1 MFKRTVSAEDLDR
14 LKQRRDE
21 AAEAYTHAICEL
33 ERGIQQFDG
42 VPSPPPPYDEHQLS
56 AVNERWDILSLTPA
70 FGGWRGRLKKRIW
83 DIVAPIFDR
92 QHAFNS
98 AVVDHLNRNVAGQH
112 GIRESATNIIGELAK
127 IIHVQSKLILFAQA
141 ISPFVDTRDREVSG
155 LMRRINEDV
164 ADVNAGLA
172 GTVTGVADELRKR
185 WETTLARERRLEA
198 QMDDLRATS
207 AVAHQVTQTLKREI
221 GRVAAAPDSSATATA
236 SGSTSTSSS
245 STSTSSDP
253 VDSYKYVG
261 FEDLFRGS
269 QDDIR
274 TRLESYLP
282 YFEGAADVLDV
293 GCGRGEFLELLRDHE
308 VEARGIDIN
317 HEMVEQCRARG
328 LTVDETDLRSYLTA
342 LPDGTLGGL
351 FAAQVVEHLEPAY
364 LLEVLDAAYHKLRP
378 GSTVILET
386 INVASWSAFFQS
398 YVRDITHVRPLH
410 PDTLRYLVTASGFQN
425 VEVVYRS
432 PSPAQDRLEAL
443 KGFFP
448 HPENPDGLNDLVV
461 AFNENVEKL
470 NRLMFSDQDYAVVGR
485 RM

>member
-1 MFKRTVSAEDLDR
+1 MFKRTVSAEDLAR
-14 LKQRRDE
+14 LKQRSDK
-21 AAEAYTHAICEL
+21 ASAAYTHAILEL
-33 ERGIQQFDG
+33 EKGIQQFDG
-42 VPSPPPPYDEHQLS
+42 VPSPPPPYDEHQLP
-56 AVNERWDILSLTPA
+56 ALNERWDILSQPDFT
-70 FGGWRGRLKKRIW
+70 GWRRGIGWLVQKT
-83 DIVAPIFDR
+83 VGGLFDR
-92 QHAFNS
+92 QRAFNS
-98 AVVDHLNRNVAGQH
+98 AVVDHLNRNVAGQQ
-112 GIRESATNIIGELAK
+112 GLRESATDIVGELAK

-141 ISPFVDTRDREVSG
+141 LSPFIDTRDREVSG

-164 ADVNAGLA
+164 AVVNAGLA

-185 WETTLARERRLEA
+185 WETTLARERRLEG

-207 AVAHQVTQTLKREI
+207 AVAHQVAQTLKREI
-221 GRVAAAPDSSATATA
+221 GRVAAAPDSSTA
-236 SGSTSTSSS
+236 SESTSSS
-245 STSTSSDP
+245 STSSDP

-293 GCGRGEFLELLRDHE
+293 GCGRGEFLELLRDHGIG
-308 VEARGIDIN
+308 ARGIDIN

-328 LTVDETDLRSYLTA
+328 LTVDEADLRSHLTA
-342 LPDGTLGGL
+342 LPDGSLGGL

-364 LLEVLDAAYHKLRP
+364 LLEVLDVAYHRLRP

-398 YVRDITHVRPLH
+398 YIRDITHVRPLH
-410 PDTLRYLVTASGFQN
+410 PDTLRYLVTASGFQR

-443 KGFFP
+443 TGFVP
-448 HPENPDGLNDLVV
+448 DPEKPGGLNDLVV

-470 NRLMFSDQDYAVVGR
+470 NRLMFSDQDYAVIGR

>member
-14 LKQRRDE
+14 LKRRSDA

-42 VPSPPPPYDEHQLS
+42 VPSPPPPYDEQQLS
-56 AVNERWDILSLTPA
+56 VVNERWDILSLKPT
-70 FGGWRGRLKKRIW
+70 FNGWRGRLKKRLW
-83 DIVAPIFDR
+83 NIVAPLFER

-164 ADVNAGLA
+164 AYVNAGLA
-172 GTVTGVADELRKR
+172 GTVAGVADELRKR

-221 GRVAAAPDSSATATA
+221 GRVAAAPASSGAATA
-236 SGSTSTSSS
+236 SESTTSSS
-245 STSTSSDP
+245 SSATSSDA

-261 FEDLFRGS
+261 FEDLFRGT

-282 YFEGAADVLDV
+282 YFEGASDVLDV
-293 GCGRGEFLELLRDHE
+293 GCGRGEFLQLLREHG

-317 HEMVEQCRARG
+317 HEMVEQCRAGG
-328 LTVDETDLRSYLTA
+328 LTVDEADLRSFLTA
-342 LPDGTLGGL
+342 LPDGALGGL

-410 PDTLRYLVTASGFQN
+410 PDTLQYLVTASGFQK

-432 PSPAQDRLEAL
+432 PSPVQDRLEAL
-443 KGFFP
+443 TGFVP
-448 HPENPDGLNDLVV
+448 TSENPGGLNDLVV

-470 NRLMFSDQDYAVVGR
+470 NRLMFSDQDYAVIGR

>member
-1 MFKRTVSAEDLDR
+1 MFKRTVSAEDLTR
-14 LKQRRDE
+14 LKQARDE
-21 AAEAYTHAICEL
+21 ATDAHRYALDEL
-33 ERGIQQFDG
+33 ERVIQQFHG
-42 VPSPPPPYDEHQLS
+42 VPSPPPQYDEHQFPAL
-56 AVNERWDILSLTPA
+56 NERWDILSLKPA
-70 FGGWRGRLKKRIW
+70 FGGWRGRLHKRVW
-83 DIVAPIFDR
+83 DIVAPRLFER

-98 AVVDHLNRNVAGQH
+98 AVVDHLNRNVTVQQ
-112 GIRESATNIIGELAK
+112 GIRESATNVIDELAK

-141 ISPFVDTRDREVSG
+141 LTPFISTRDGEVSG
-155 LMRRINEDV
+155 LMRRINEDI

-172 GTVTGVADELRKR
+172 GTVSGVADELRKR
-185 WETTLARERRLEA
+185 WETTLASERRLEA

-236 SGSTSTSSS
+236 SGSTSSS

-253 VDSYKYVG
+253 VNSYKYVG

-282 YFEGAADVLDV
+282 YFEGASDVLDV
-293 GCGRGEFLELLRDHE
+293 GCGRGEFLELLRDHG
-308 VEARGIDIN
+308 VGARGIDIN
-317 HEMVEQCRARG
+317 HEMVEQCRTRG
-328 LTVDETDLRSYLTA
+328 LTVDEVDLRSYLTA

-432 PSPAQDRLEAL
+432 PSPAHHRLEAV

-448 HPENPDGLNDLVV
+448 HPENPGGLNDLVV

-470 NRLMFSDQDYAVVGR
+470 NRLMFADQDYAVVGR

>member
-1 MFKRTVSAEDLDR
+1 MFKRTVSAEDLAR
-14 LKQRRDE
+14 LKQARDE
-21 AAEAYTHAICEL
+21 ATDAHRHALDEL
-33 ERGIQQFDG
+33 ERGIQQFHG
-42 VPSPPPPYDEHQLS
+42 VPSPPPQYDEHQFPAL
-56 AVNERWDILSLTPA
+56 NERWDILSLTPA
-70 FGGWRGRLKKRIW
+70 FGGWRGRLQRRVW
-83 DIVAPIFDR
+83 NIVAPLFER

-98 AVVDHLNRNVAGQH
+98 AVVDHLNRNVTVQQ
-112 GIRESATNIIGELAK
+112 GIRESATNVIDELAK

-141 ISPFVDTRDREVSG
+141 LTPFISTRDHEVSG
-155 LMRRINEDV
+155 LMRRINEDL
-164 ADVNAGLA
+164 ADVTAGLA
-172 GTVTGVADELRKR
+172 GTVSGVADELRKR

-221 GRVAAAPDSSATATA
+221 GRVAAAPDSSATATP
-236 SGSTSTSSS
+236 SGSTSSS

>member
-14 LKQRRDE
+14 LKQRSDE
-21 AAEAYTHAICEL
+21 AAEAYTRAICEL

-42 VPSPPPPYDEHQLS
+42 VPKPPPPYDEHQLS
-56 AVNERWDILSLTPA
+56 AVNERWDILSLKPA
-70 FGGWRGRLKKRIW
+70 FGGWRGRLKKHVCA
-83 DIVAPIFDR
+83 IVAPLFER

-98 AVVDHLNRNVAGQH
+98 AVVDHLNLNVAGQH

-141 ISPFVDTRDREVSG
+141 ISSFVDTRDREVSG

-221 GRVAAAPDSSATATA
+221 GRVAAPDPVAPVSAP
-236 SGSTSTSSS
+236 STSSS
-245 STSTSSDP
+245 SREA

-269 QDDIR
+269 PDDIR
-274 TRLESYLP
+274 SRLESYLP
-282 YFEGAADVLDV
+282 YFEGATDVLDV
-293 GCGRGEFLELLRDHE
+293 GCGRGEFLEILRDHDIG
-308 VEARGIDIN
+308 ARGIDSN
-317 HEMVEQCRARG
+317 HEMVEQCLAKG
-328 LTVDETDLRSYLTA
+328 LTVDEADLRSYLTT
-342 LPDGTLGGL
+342 LPDGALGGL
-351 FAAQVVEHLEPAY
+351 FAAQVVEHLEPTY
-364 LLEVLDAAYHKLRP
+364 LLEVLDAAYHRLRP

-410 PDTLRYLVTASGFQN
+410 PDTLRYLVTASGFQK

-432 PSPAQDRLEAL
+432 PSPAQDRLETL
-443 KGFFP
+443 TGFVP
-448 HPENPDGLNDLVV
+448 STENPDGLNDLVV

>member
-1 MFKRTVSAEDLDR
+1 MFKRTVSAEDLAR
-14 LKQRRDE
+14 LKQRSDE
-21 AAEAYTHAICEL
+21 ASAAYTHAILEL
-33 ERGIQQFDG
+33 EKGIQQFDG
-42 VPSPPPPYDEHQLS
+42 VPSPPPPYDEHQLP
-56 AVNERWDILSLTPA
+56 ALNERWDILSQPDFT
-70 FGGWRGRLKKRIW
+70 GWRRGIGWLVQKT
-83 DIVAPIFDR
+83 VGGLFDR
-92 QHAFNS
+92 QRAFNS
-98 AVVDHLNRNVAGQH
+98 AVVDHLNRNVAGQQ
-112 GIRESATNIIGELAK
+112 GLRESATDIVGELAK

-141 ISPFVDTRDREVSG
+141 LSPFIDTRDREVSG

-164 ADVNAGLA
+164 AVVNAGLA

-185 WETTLARERRLEA
+185 WETTLARERRLEG

-207 AVAHQVTQTLKREI
+207 AVAHQVAQTLKREI
-221 GRVAAAPDSSATATA
+221 GRVAAAPDSSTA
-236 SGSTSTSSS
+236 SESTSSS
-245 STSTSSDP
+245 SSSTSSDP

-293 GCGRGEFLELLRDHE
+293 GCGRGEFLELLRDHGIG
-308 VEARGIDIN
+308 ARGIDIN

-328 LTVDETDLRSYLTA
+328 LTVDEADLRSHLTA
-342 LPDGTLGGL
+342 LPDGSLGGL

-364 LLEVLDAAYHKLRP
+364 LLEVLDVAYHRLRP

-398 YVRDITHVRPLH
+398 YIRDITHVRPLH
-410 PDTLRYLVTASGFQN
+410 PDTLRYLVTASGFQR

-443 KGFFP
+443 TGFVP
-448 HPENPDGLNDLVV
+448 DPEKPGGLNDLVV

-470 NRLMFSDQDYAVVGR
+470 NRLMFSDQDYAVIGR